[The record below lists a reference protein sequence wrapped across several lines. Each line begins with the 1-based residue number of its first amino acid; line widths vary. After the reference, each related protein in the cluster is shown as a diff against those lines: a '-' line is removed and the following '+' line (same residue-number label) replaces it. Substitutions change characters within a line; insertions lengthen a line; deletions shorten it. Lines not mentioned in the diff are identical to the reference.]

1 MDRQV
6 KRSFRRAAFVGGSAF
21 LLGGVAPV
29 PARAQVPAPASG
41 EVVTPAGSDVAAA
54 VELFRQGRA
63 AFEARD
69 FPTARAR
76 LLESAKLNPRVGT
89 FVSLAECEEA
99 LGLLASA
106 RAHWQQAAELAT
118 AQGDGRADFARQ
130 HLASIDPRVPR
141 MTLLLPGDAPAGTTI
156 RVDDVELGAASVGL
170 AIPMEVGTH
179 VLVVLA
185 PGFEPA
191 RQEVDLEEAQ
201 NQQVALNLG
210 RPVPVAPPVPVQVQ
224 PPAPE
229 TPSLS
234 ASPTSDAG
242 PPRDHRVMRAA
253 SYAVAG
259 VGLAAIGV
267 GSYLGIEAIAGKNVD
282 GCTGIM
288 CNKSGMSL
296 RNDAIADGNAATWL
310 FLGGGAL
317 VATGAVLWL
326 LSGRAPARTAIEWIP
341 SVDGR
346 HVGAAARWAW

>member
-1 MDRQV
+1 VRG
-6 KRSFRRAAFVGGSAF
+6 AALVGSVAF
-21 LLGGVAPV
+21 LLGALSPV
-29 PARAQVPAPASG
+29 PAHAQVPATAPSG
-41 EVVTPAGSDVAAA
+41 EVVTPAGSDVATA

-106 RAHWQQAAELAT
+106 RAHWQQAADLAT

-156 RVDDVELGAASVGL
+156 RVDDVELGTASVGL
-170 AIPMEVGTH
+170 AIPMEVGAH
-179 VLVVLA
+179 VLVVVA

-191 RQEVDLEEAQ
+191 RQEVDLGEAQ
-201 NQQVALNLG
+201 NQQVTLSLG
-210 RPVPVAPPVPVQVQ
+210 RPVPAAAPVPIRVQA
-224 PPAPE
+224 PAPE
-229 TPSLS
+229 TASLPTR
-234 ASPTSDAG
+234 PTSDAG

-259 VGLAAIGV
+259 AGLVGIGV
-267 GSYLGIEAIAGKNVD
+267 GSYLGIRAIGGKNVA
-282 GCTGIM
+282 GCTGNA
-288 CNKSGMSL
+288 CNESGMRL
-296 RNDAIADGNAATWL
+296 RNDAIADGNAATWV
-310 FLGGGAL
+310 FVGGGAL

-326 LSGRAPARTAIEWIP
+326 FSGNAAARSAIEWIP

-346 HVGAAARWAW
+346 HVGAAARWTW

>member
-1 MDRQV
+1 M
-6 KRSFRRAAFVGGSAF
+6 KRPLRGAALVGSVAF
-21 LLGGVAPV
+21 LLGGVSPV
-29 PARAQVPAPASG
+29 PAHAQVPATAAG

-141 MTLLLPGDAPAGTTI
+141 LTLLLPGDAPAGTTI

-170 AIPMEVGTH
+170 AIPMEVGAH
-179 VLVVLA
+179 ILVVLA

-191 RQEVDLEEAQ
+191 RHEVDLEEAQ
-201 NQQVALNLG
+201 NQQVALTVG
-210 RPVPVAPPVPVQVQ
+210 PPVPVAPPAPVEVQ
-224 PPAPE
+224 PPAP
-229 TPSLS
+229 
-234 ASPTSDAG
+234 DAG
-242 PPRDHRVMRAA
+242 PPRDRRVMRAA

-259 VGLAAIGV
+259 VGLVGIGV
-267 GSYLGIEAIAGKNVD
+267 GSYFGIQALAGKNVD
-282 GCTGIM
+282 GCIGDACTQ
-288 CNKSGMSL
+288 SGMRL
-296 RNDAIADGNAATWL
+296 RNDAITDGNASTWL
-310 FLGGGAL
+310 FVGGSAL

-326 LSGRAPARTAIEWIP
+326 LSGHAPARSAIEWMP

-346 HVGAAARWAW
+346 HVGAAARWEW